1 MNAIAARAGV
11 TATVK
16 LTEAQVAMLS
26 LLEARGTAQTWHL
39 SRRLRVGS
47 PATYRRLRR
56 LLALGLVEDVRVKW
70 NASYPIWHLTEAGRL
85 ALRNKEHG

>member
-1 MNAIAARAGV
+1 MSE
-11 TATVK
+11 TVK
-16 LTEAQVAMLS
+16 LTEAQWAILS

-56 LLALGLVEDVRVKW
+56 LLALGLVEDERMKW
-70 NASYPIWHLTEAGRL
+70 HAPCPMWSITEAGRL